1 MHTCSKALLV
11 VTSFAGGLQFSAPAA
26 AQTYPH
32 KPIRL
37 ILPFPPG
44 GPVDGMARLMAPKL
58 SADFGQTVV
67 LDNRSGASGMI
78 AIETGARANPDGY
91 TMLMVSSSYG
101 ASAATHVLSYDPVN
115 DVTPV
120 ILLGR
125 APQLMALH
133 PAAGIATVKE
143 LIGYARAHP
152 GKLNYGSSGT
162 GGSVHLATE
171 FFSQSAGIKMTHV
184 PYKGQG
190 PALNDLLG
198 GQIQLFSGSPM
209 VIYPHVKSNRLRG
222 IGITGATRSKAMPEI
237 PAIAETVAGFE
248 TYSWQAV
255 VGPKGLP
262 KGITTRWN
270 QAVNRLLELPEMRER
285 MAGDSM
291 EVAGGPPERFL
302 EILRSDVAKW
312 RKVVKAAN
320 IKLGG

>member
-1 MHTCSKALLV
+1 M
-11 VTSFAGGLQFSAPAA
+11 
-26 AQTYPH
+26 
-32 KPIRL
+32 
-37 ILPFPPG
+37 
-44 GPVDGMARLMAPKL
+44 
-58 SADFGQTVV
+58 
-67 LDNRSGASGMI
+67 
-78 AIETGARANPDGY
+78 
-91 TMLMVSSSYG
+91 
-101 ASAATHVLSYDPVN
+101 
-115 DVTPV
+115 
-120 ILLGR
+120 
-125 APQLMALH
+125 
-133 PAAGIATVKE
+133 
-143 LIGYARAHP
+143 
-152 GKLNYGSSGT
+152 
-162 GGSVHLATE
+162 HLATE

-222 IGITGATRSKAMPEI
+222 IGITGAKRSPAMPDI

-262 KGITTRWN
+262 KDLTARWN
-270 QAVNRLLELPEMRER
+270 QALNRLLDLPEMRER

-291 EVAGGPPERFL
+291 EVVGGPPERFL

-320 IKLGG
+320 FKLGG